1 MVTRSRLKSVLT
13 GLALYTVAAALIG
26 YFGVNAYT
34 GKYGLNARQEL
45 DQEIIA
51 LTSELARLKRE
62 RAEGEQ
68 RVSLLRSDR
77 VDPDMLDERARFQLD
92 YANPHDLVRMIAGA
106 RAVRFQKLIDS
117 ISKVSCRIAV
127 RHSYSFAASRN
138 PLTAGLSWAREGLST
153 LSSSR
158 ICHGRLTQENRH
170 KGQGSG
176 KGDTALRR
184 NSPESRS
191 SRRCATCC

>member
-1 MVTRSRLKSVLT
+1 MVSRSRLKSLLT
-13 GLALYTVAAALIG
+13 GLALYTMAAAMVG

-77 VDPDMLDERARFQLD
+77 
-92 YANPHDLVRMIAGA
+92 
-106 RAVRFQKLIDS
+106 
-117 ISKVSCRIAV
+117 
-127 RHSYSFAASRN
+127 
-138 PLTAGLSWAREGLST
+138 ST
-153 LSSSR
+153 R
-158 ICHGRLTQENRH
+158 ICSTSVRATSSITPIPATWFGCPIRTDRS
-170 KGQGSG
+170 GS
-176 KGDTALRR
+176 
-184 NSPESRS
+184 
-191 SRRCATCC
+191 CANFKNL

>member
-1 MVTRSRLKSVLT
+1 MVSRARLKSLLT
-13 GLALYTVAAALIG
+13 GFALYTMAAAMVG

-77 VDPDMLDERARFQLD
+77 VDPDLLDERARYQLD
-92 YANPHDLVRMIAGA
+92 YANPHDLVRTTAP
-106 RAVRFQKLIDS
+106 
-117 ISKVSCRIAV
+117 
-127 RHSYSFAASRN
+127 AA
-138 PLTAGLSWAREGLST
+138 
-153 LSSSR
+153 
-158 ICHGRLTQENRH
+158 
-170 KGQGSG
+170 
-176 KGDTALRR
+176 
-184 NSPESRS
+184 NSN
-191 SRRCATCC
+191 